1 MTQIAHR
8 TATATTAEEAAAP
21 YQLPPASRIG
31 HTHLRVADL
40 QRSLAFYRDVLG
52 FSVTYETETIAML
65 AAGGYHHH
73 VGMNTWDS
81 LGGARPPLGTTGL
94 HHHAIV
100 LPDRRSLAVAVKR
113 VIASGRRLTDAQ
125 DHGVSEAYYL
135 DDPDGNGVELYIDRP
150 ADRWP
155 VRPDGSLG
163 LYSVQLDVADL
174 LVELE
179 PSGGA
184 RAEELADC
192 FRAANAEFAGFV
204 NSMSD
209 AEWVA
214 RCPKESTT
222 VGVAAHHV
230 AATYPAVLAKL
241 EAQHQG
247 QSVQKVPQNLLDEA
261 NARHN
266 AAFTGVSVRD
276 VLDDLRQGAAP
287 VAAAIRSL
295 TDADLDR
302 PLVDGAGNPL
312 VPFEGW
318 VRNVAI
324 GHIGAHRS
332 DLAEALATLD
342 CP

>member
-1 MTQIAHR
+1 VTQIADR
-8 TATATTAEEAAAP
+8 TAAATTVEDAAGL

-40 QRSLAFYRDVLG
+40 KRSLAFYRDVLG

-113 VIASGRRLTDAQ
+113 VIDSGHQLTDAQ

-150 ADRWP
+150 SARWP
-155 VRPDGSLG
+155 FQPDGSLG
-163 LYSVQLDVADL
+163 LYSVQLEVADL
-174 LVELE
+174 MVELE

-184 RAEELADC
+184 RAEELADR
-192 FRAANAEFAGFV
+192 FRAANADFAGFV
-204 NSMSD
+204 NSMTD
-209 AEWVA
+209 ADWA
-214 RCPKESTT
+214 APCPKESTT

-230 AATYPAVLAKL
+230 AAAYPAVLAKL
-241 EAQHQG
+241 EAQHRG
-247 QSVQKVPQNLLDEA
+247 ESVQKAPQELLDEA

-266 AAFTGVSVRD
+266 AAFTGVSVSD
-276 VLDDLRQGAAP
+276 VLDDLREGAAP
-287 VAAAIRSL
+287 VAAAIRLL

-302 PLVDGAGNPL
+302 PLVDGAGSPL
-312 VPFEGW
+312 VLFEAW

-324 GHIGAHRS
+324 GQIGAHRS
-332 DLAEALATLD
+332 DLVEALATVD
-342 CP
+342 RR